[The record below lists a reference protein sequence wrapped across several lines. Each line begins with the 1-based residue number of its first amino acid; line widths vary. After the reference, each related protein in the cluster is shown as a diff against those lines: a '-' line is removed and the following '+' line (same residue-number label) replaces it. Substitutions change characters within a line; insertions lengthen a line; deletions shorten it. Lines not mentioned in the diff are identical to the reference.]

1 MKRSSKDIQAQFK
14 ASSNAGFTLIE
25 MLVVITIIGL
35 LMALVGPRVLSLLSQ
50 SKVRTAE
57 IQIDGFK
64 NSLDLYYLDVG
75 HYPKTTEGLAALEVR
90 PASASTWNGPY
101 LQGGKI
107 PNDPWGNSYQYRSPG
122 QQGRPYEITSN
133 GPSGNETDNT
143 QIKSW

>member
-1 MKRSSKDIQAQFK
+1 MTRLSKDIQTEFK

-25 MLVVITIIGL
+25 MLVVITIMGI

-50 SKVRTAE
+50 SKVRTAQ
-57 IQIDGFK
+57 IQIDDFK
-64 NSLDLYYLDVG
+64 NSLDLYFLDVG

-90 PASASTWNGPY
+90 PASAGTWDGPY

-107 PNDPWGNSYQYRSPG
+107 PNDPWGNSYHYRSPG

-133 GPSGNETDNT
+133 GPSGNETDNA

>member
-75 HYPKTTEGLAALEVR
+75 RYPKTAEGLAALEVR

-101 LQGGKI
+101 FQGGKI